1 MIKRV
6 TKKHIEELKNIIE
19 QKGYWSDEVRE
30 YLGQFEYNAMNRLH
44 DKARS
49 SFYPTR

>member
-19 QKGYWSDEVRE
+19 QKGYWSDEVKE
-30 YLGQFEYNAMNRLH
+30 YLGQFEYNAMNRLN
-44 DKARS
+44 DKARY
-49 SFYPTR
+49 SFYLTR